1 MSPKKIGVVT
11 VLLASLM
18 WALEPVL
25 AKLSYE
31 QTDFVQ
37 TSAIRA
43 IVVAIVAFLYIMI
56 SRGTSLRI
64 TKKEAPVLLYIAF
77 VGTLFADLLYFY
89 ALTSIPVV
97 NAVIIGHLQP
107 LFIILLSFL
116 ILKTDRLNRFDY
128 LGITLM
134 MISAVFV
141 TTKTMANAYSLQF
154 GSIGD
159 AVVLLAT
166 IAWATTAIAMRK
178 YLTTLHAGVITF
190 YRFFIAALIF
200 GFFITINNM
209 FVINIFQIAVG
220 IVVGIGTICYYEGL
234 KRLKAAQ
241 VSGLELGAPVFAAI
255 IGFLVLEEKVTWMQF
270 SGIML
275 LILGI
280 TLLSKKEKKT
290 HDQNDNI
297 TRLP

>member
-1 MSPKKIGVVT
+1 MSPKKIGVIA
-11 VLLASLM
+11 VLFASLM

-25 AKLSYE
+25 AKLSYQ
-31 QTDFVQ
+31 QTDFIH
-37 TSAIRA
+37 TSAIRS
-43 IVVAIVAFLYIMI
+43 IVVAAIALFYILI
-56 SRGTSLRI
+56 SKKTSLRV
-64 TKKEAPVLLYIAF
+64 TKKELSILVYIALM
-77 VGTLFADLLYFY
+77 GTLFADLLYFY

-116 ILKTDRLNRFDY
+116 ILKTDRLTPIDY
-128 LGITLM
+128 LGIILM
-134 MISAVFV
+134 MIAAVLV
-141 TTKTMANAYSLQF
+141 TTKTMNNALSLRF

-159 AVVLLAT
+159 TVVLLAT

-190 YRFFIAALIF
+190 YRFFIASVIF
-200 GFFITINNM
+200 VFYILANTM
-209 FVINIFQIAVG
+209 FTLYLYQIAVG

-241 VSGLELGAPVFAAI
+241 VSGLELGAPVFATL
-255 IGFLVLEEKVTWMQF
+255 IGFFVLGEIVTWMQV
-270 SGIML
+270 SGILL

-280 TLLSKKEKKT
+280 SLLSKKEKQT
-290 HDQNDNI
+290 HEHNHG
-297 TRLP
+297 PSGEP

>member
-1 MSPKKIGVVT
+1 MSPKKIGVIS

-25 AKLSYE
+25 AKLSYA

-43 IVVAIVAFLYIMI
+43 IVVAIVALFYVLI
-56 SRGTSLRI
+56 SRGVSLRI
-64 TKKEAPVLLYIAF
+64 KKKEAPVLLYIAF

-89 ALTSIPVV
+89 ALISIPVV
-97 NAVIIGHLQP
+97 NAVLIGHLQP

-116 ILKTDRLNRFDY
+116 VLKTDRLNRVDY
-128 LGITLM
+128 LGIMLM

-141 TTKTMANAYSLQF
+141 TTKTLTNAYSLQF

-190 YRFFIAALIF
+190 YRFFIAALVF

-290 HDQNDNI
+290 HEQNDNI